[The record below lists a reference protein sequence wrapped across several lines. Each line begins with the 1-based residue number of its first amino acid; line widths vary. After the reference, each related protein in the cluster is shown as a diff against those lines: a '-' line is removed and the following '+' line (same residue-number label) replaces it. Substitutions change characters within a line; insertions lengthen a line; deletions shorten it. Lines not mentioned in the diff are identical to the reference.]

1 MSTNSARR
9 LRKYLPALWL
19 TTALFLGSCSPTRQV
34 TSSASRTETN
44 NDFRQR
50 IDSAM
55 TADLLHE
62 LERLES
68 IRSDIETEIILFDTS
83 RPAEPDSAGLR
94 VPPVQA
100 IVRQRA
106 KQETDRKE
114 TGNTEARMTKDTSV
128 ETTDQG
134 TETAIGQIE
143 TEQKAGWWETVK
155 RYALTAVSIP
165 IAILLIWLLYKLVKL
180 FRNGKQ

>member
-1 MSTNSARR
+1 
-9 LRKYLPALWL
+9 
-19 TTALFLGSCSPTRQV
+19 
-34 TSSASRTETN
+34 
-44 NDFRQR
+44 
-50 IDSAM
+50 M

-68 IRSDIETEIILFDTS
+68 IRSDIETEIILFDAS

-100 IVRQRA
+100 IVRQRS